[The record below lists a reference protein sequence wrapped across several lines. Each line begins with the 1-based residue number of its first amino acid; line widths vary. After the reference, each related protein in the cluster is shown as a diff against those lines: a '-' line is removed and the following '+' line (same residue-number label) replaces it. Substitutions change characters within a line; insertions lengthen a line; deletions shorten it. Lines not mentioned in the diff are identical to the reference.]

1 MSLTPPPA
9 GPPSATTAAGLPVI
23 PYRWVVLFSLCAANW
38 AMTLPTLSLGLL
50 LPEIDKT
57 FGINDTQGGWLGAS
71 IRIGPTLMMLPAA
84 LMMSRFNPLHMT
96 SLSLAFGAFFTFL
109 HGLSPSLAVLF
120 IARVGF
126 GFTLAVRWPARAV
139 LTQLWHPLSEAPL
152 ATGIIVA
159 LTGIAEFLVLLLTP
173 ILLNVTGDWRMV
185 YHLYAFFGVGVF
197 LFWVVFGRSRGLGI
211 EHPLASAG
219 RSVLGVVLRYRP
231 AWVIGIGAFGGT
243 FGWASFGTFWPIF
256 MLEDHNVPLTQ
267 TGWLFGIVSLTT
279 IPPALAVGLYAPR
292 IRNWRVVVTAAGLV
306 MTGGLFGM
314 LVTTD
319 IWLLALFAICR
330 RPGMGLHA
338 DRTHGAVRDAEGGGE
353 GARGELFLHHDA
365 DPGRHDPRAHRRRRR
380 VRPHRLAVH
389 RTGHQR
395 GGANRGHGERPTPRP
410 PRRGPTRLG
419 VGPWAFVDVVPA
431 DARTEVHQR
440 NRRHHHR
447 KQPH

>member
-1 MSLTPPPA
+1 
-9 GPPSATTAAGLPVI
+9 
-23 PYRWVVLFSLCAANW
+23 
-38 AMTLPTLSLGLL
+38 MTLPTLSLGLL

-152 ATGIIVA
+152 ATGMIVA

-267 TGWLFGIVSLTT
+267 TGV
-279 IPPALAVGLYAPR
+279 ALRPRLPDHDSAGAGRRPLRATDPELAGGGDGGGPGDDGGPVRDAGHHGYLAPGPLR
-292 IRNWRVVVTAAGLV
+292 DR
-306 MTGGLFGM
+306 
-314 LVTTD
+314 
-319 IWLLALFAICR
+319 R

-353 GARGELFLHHDA
+353 GARGELILHHDA
-365 DPGRHDPRAHRRRRR
+365 DPGRLDPRARRRWRR
-380 VRPHRLAVH
+380 LRPQRLAVH
-389 RTGHQR
+389 RTGRQR
-395 GGANRGHGERPTPRP
+395 GGANRGHGERPAPRP

-419 VGPWAFVDVVPA
+419 VGAWAFVDVVPT
-431 DARTEVHQR
+431 DARPEVHQR
-440 NRRHHHR
+440 NRRHDHR
-447 KQPH
+447 KQTH

>member
-197 LFWVVFGRSRGLGI
+197 VFWVVFGRSRGLGI

-267 TGWLFGIVSLTT
+267 TGWLFGLVSLTT

-292 IRNWRVVVTAAGLV
+292 IRNWRVVVTVAGLV

-319 IWLLALFAICR
+319 IWLLALFATAV
-330 RPGMGLHA
+330 GLGWGYMPIA
-338 DRTHGAVRDAEGGGE
+338 LTVPFEMPRAGAKALAASSSFIMTLILGGSILGPVVVGVVSDLSGSRFTALVISAVAPIAVTVSGLLLGPRGE
-353 GARGELFLHHDA
+353 G
-365 DPGRHDPRAHRRRRR
+365 
-380 VRPHRLAVH
+380 RPA
-389 RTGHQR
+389 
-395 GGANRGHGERPTPRP
+395 
-410 PRRGPTRLG
+410 
-419 VGPWAFVDVVPA
+419 
-431 DARTEVHQR
+431 
-440 NRRHHHR
+440 
-447 KQPH
+447 